1 MTIDPGKIIAARHAH
16 PEMTLQRLAKE
27 VGSSYGVV
35 RRTLAGER
43 LTPRMVVKL
52 PRRTPYAGK
61 P

>member
-1 MTIDPGKIIAARHAH
+1 MSIDPGKIIAARQANPDMPLH
-16 PEMTLQRLAKE
+16 QLAKE

-52 PRRTPYAGK
+52 PRRIPYAGK